1 MSNNMKISEIFQSKY
16 LKAGDLPEEGSQVV
30 TIEKIGL
37 EEIGK
42 DKETKIVLYFE
53 ELQQALICNKTNART
68 IARLMGSEDLD
79 DWVGKTIRL
88 YRTEVDFQGDMVEA
102 VRVRSKPEKVVTKP
116 VTKRKAAP
124 VDDEVEIDEVT
135 GIPF

>member
-1 MSNNMKISEIFQSKY
+1 MKISEIFQSKY

-53 ELQQALICNKTNART
+53 ELDQSLICNKTNART
-68 IARLMGSEDLD
+68 IARLFASEELD

-88 YRTEVDFQGDMVEA
+88 YRTEVQFQGDVVEA
-102 VRVRSKPEKVVTKP
+102 IRVRSKPEKVVTKA
-116 VTKRKAAP
+116 VTKTKRVEP
-124 VDDEVEIDEVT
+124 TNDEVEVDEN

>member
-1 MSNNMKISEIFQSKY
+1 MKVSEIFQSKY

-102 VRVRSKPEKVVTKP
+102 VRVRTKPEKVVTKA
-116 VTKRKAAP
+116 VTKTKRAGP
-124 VDDEVEIDEVT
+124 VDDEVEVDEQ

>member
-1 MSNNMKISEIFQSKY
+1 MKVSEIFQSKY

-53 ELQQALICNKTNART
+53 ELQPALICNKTNART
-68 IARLMGSEDLD
+68 ITRLMGSEDLD

-102 VRVRSKPEKVVTKP
+102 IRVRSKPEKTVTKVVTKP
-116 VTKRKAAP
+116 VTKRKTEP
-124 VDDEVEIDEVT
+124 VDDEVEYDES

>member
-1 MSNNMKISEIFQSKY
+1 MKISEIFQSKY

-53 ELQQALICNKTNART
+53 ELQPALICNKTNART

-102 VRVRSKPEKVVTKP
+102 IRVRSKPEKAVTKVVTKP
-116 VTKRKAAP
+116 VTKRKTEP
-124 VDDEVEIDEVT
+124 VDDEVEYDES

>member
-1 MSNNMKISEIFQSKY
+1 MNVSDVFQSKY
-16 LKAGDLPEEGSQVV
+16 LKAADLPEEGSQAV

-53 ELQQALICNKTNART
+53 ELQQSMICNKTNART
-68 IARLMGSEDLD
+68 ITRLMGSEDLD

-102 VRVRSKPEKVVTKP
+102 IRVRSKPEKPAAKVVTP
-116 VTKRKAAP
+116 AAKRKIVTEP
-124 VDDEVEIDEVT
+124 EVEFDETT
-135 GIPF
+135 GAPF

>member
-1 MSNNMKISEIFQSKY
+1 MKVSEIFQSKY
-16 LKAGDLPEEGSQVV
+16 LKAGDLPEEGSQAV

-53 ELQQALICNKTNART
+53 ELPQSMICNKTNART
-68 IARLMGSEDLD
+68 ITRLMGSEDLD
-79 DWVGKTIRL
+79 DWVGKMIRL

-102 VRVRSKPEKVVTKP
+102 IRVRSKPEKVVTKA
-116 VTKRKAAP
+116 VTKQKKAAP
-124 VDDEVEIDEVT
+124 IEVDEVDED
-135 GIPF
+135 GIPY

>member
-1 MSNNMKISEIFQSKY
+1 MKISEIFQSKY
-16 LKAGDLPEEGSQVV
+16 LKAGDLPEEGSQSV

-53 ELQQALICNKTNART
+53 ELSQSMICNKTNART
-68 IARLMGSEDLD
+68 IARLFASEDLD

-88 YRTEVDFQGDMVEA
+88 YRTEVDFQGDMVDA
-102 VRVRSKPEKVVTKP
+102 IRVRSKPEKP
-116 VTKRKAAP
+116 VTKTKRAAP
-124 VDDEVEIDEVT
+124 VDDEVEYDES

>member
-1 MSNNMKISEIFQSKY
+1 MKVSEVFQSKY
-16 LKAGDLPEEGSQVV
+16 LKAADLPEEGSQVV

-53 ELQQALICNKTNART
+53 ELQQAMICNKTNSRT
-68 IARLMGSEDLD
+68 ITRLMGSEELD
-79 DWVGKTIRL
+79 DWVGKTLRL

-102 VRVRSKPEKVVTKP
+102 IRVRSKPEKVVTKAP
-116 VTKRKAAP
+116 TPAKKKAVPTEEAE
-124 VDDEVEIDEVT
+124 VDED